1 MTAGAVSGLVQK
13 ALRNKN
19 FLSELISERDLR
31 QQNRQRIAEAITEMS
46 AREDFIDSVAHVQ
59 KELEKAAGPQA
70 KSHVLRHIMRHDL
83 KMRYKKIIPLA
94 LTANSHRNLIL
105 RQQFGL
111 AFLEIDLEKKVVI
124 SVDESWLGMSD
135 FRRRKWCDPGK
146 INSVAQLQILPRISM
161 ITALTNRGEI
171 YLSLVQANSNTALM
185 MLYFR

>member
-1 MTAGAVSGLVQK
+1 MTVGAVSGLVQK

-19 FLSELISERDLR
+19 FLSEMISERDLR

-46 AREDFIDSVAHVQ
+46 AREEFIDSVAHVE
-59 KELEKAAGPQA
+59 KELEKTAGPQV
-70 KSHVLRHIMRHDL
+70 KSHVLRHIMRYDL

-94 LTANSHRNLIL
+94 LTANSPRNLIL
-105 RQQFGL
+105 RQQFAL

-135 FRRRKWCDPGK
+135 FRRRKWCGPGK
-146 INSVAQLQILPRISM
+146 INSVAQLQIVPRISM
-161 ITALTNRGEI
+161 ITALTNHGEI
-171 YLSLVQANSNTALM
+171 YLSLVQANSNSTIM